1 MRILL
6 SAYACAPGMG
16 SEPGVGW
23 NWSRELG
30 RRGHEV
36 VVLTVRSMEHRIR
49 EELAVTAGS
58 VPEYVFVDFAY
69 WPKLPDGVWPRF
81 MRYHYFCW
89 QLAAYREALRLHKAR
104 PFDCVHHLTWGS
116 VRLPTFMW
124 RLGVPLIFGPLGGGE
139 VTPKPMRRSYG
150 LRDRIFEWL
159 RDASNATVRL
169 NPLMRA
175 AFRRARLVVAR
186 TEETARLI
194 TAASKQLHVQQ
205 ELAVA
210 EVADIERARAER
222 SIPSSPVIVFAGRL
236 IHWKGADLA
245 LAAFARYRTRSDTG
259 RLMICGEG
267 PEREELQ
274 TLARKLGV
282 SDAVDFRGKLAQN
295 ELFAVFR
302 RSSVFLFP
310 SLHDAGGTV
319 VLEALA
325 NGLPVICLD
334 CGGPK
339 SFVNKGCGRVVPTAG
354 RRKSEVVAALSD
366 TLSELLASPDE
377 LARLSAQSFRRAES
391 FELRH
396 VVEALYAKAGFAI

>member
-23 NWSRELG
+23 SWSRELA

-36 VVLTVRSMEHRIR
+36 VVVTVKSMAHRIR
-49 EELAVTAGS
+49 EELASAAGP
-58 VPEYVFVDFAY
+58 VPEYVFIDFAA
-69 WPKLPDGVWPRF
+69 WPTLPDRIWPRF
-81 MRYHYFCW
+81 MRLHYVCW
-89 QLAAYREALRLHKAR
+89 QLAAYRAALRLHRKR

-139 VTPKPMRRSYG
+139 VAPKAMRRAYG
-150 LRDRIFEWL
+150 LRDQTFEWA
-159 RDASNATVRL
+159 RDVSNATVRL
-169 NPLMRA
+169 NPFMRA
-175 AFRRARLVVAR
+175 AFRHARLVVAR

-194 TAASKQLHVQQ
+194 SAAPGQLHVQQ
-205 ELAVA
+205 ELAIGDLG
-210 EVADIERARAER
+210 DIVRARAER
-222 SIPSSPVIVFAGRL
+222 SVPPSPAIVFAGRL
-236 IHWKGADLA
+236 VHWKGADLA
-245 LAAFARYRTRSDTG
+245 LAAFARYRAHSGAG
-259 RLMICGEG
+259 RLLICGEG
-267 PEREELQ
+267 PERAKLEA
-274 TLARKLGV
+274 LARGLGV
-282 SDAVDFRGKLAQN
+282 ADVIEFRGKLAQD
-295 ELFAVFR
+295 ELFALFR

-339 SFVNKGCGRVVPTAG
+339 CFVDERCGRVVATTG
-354 RRKSEVVAALSD
+354 RRKSDVIAALGEA
-366 TLSELLASPDE
+366 LAQLLASPVE
-377 LARLSAQSFRRAES
+377 LTRVSAQCFRRAEG
-391 FELRH
+391 FELGR
-396 VVEALYAKAGFAI
+396 VVEALYAKAGFAV